1 MGPILANLGAIGALN
16 VCAMQRKFM
25 GETTIGGEHATIGF
39 SDGRQTPRFFD
50 LRDGPPHT
58 LSVAFRGSRDA

>member
-1 MGPILANLGAIGALN
+1 MGPILANPDAIGALN
-16 VCAMQRKFM
+16 VRAMQRKIRS
-25 GETTIGGEHATIGF
+25 EITIGGEHATIGF